1 MTTTLFNITMKKL
14 LLGVLTLLLLGLAG
28 CQSPIETAIG
38 TYSYHASGDITLGG
52 ERYLITDEKGEM
64 DMIYLQDNTLLMTFS
79 AENGGAYTTQA
90 TISQQ
95 DIFITPFNR
104 SMEVK
109 YTVRENSLLGGPKN
123 IEKTESYS
131 VDVYGEGHIYGETI
145 ILDLKYDGKGLADQK
160 HLIGKKITLIA
171 KKVE

>member
-1 MTTTLFNITMKKL
+1 MKKL
-14 LLGVLTLLLLGLAG
+14 LLFSVLIPLLIGLAG
-28 CQSPIETAIG
+28 CQSPVEIAIG
-38 TYSYHASGDITLGG
+38 SYTYHASGEITLGG

-64 DMIYLQDNTLLMTFS
+64 EMIYLQDNTLLLTFS
-79 AENGGAYTTQA
+79 ADNGGVYTTQA
-90 TISQQ
+90 TINQQ
-95 DIFITPFNR
+95 EIEIAPFNR

-109 YTVRENSLLGGPKN
+109 YTVRENSLLGGPTN

-145 ILDLKYDGKGLADQK
+145 ILDLRYDGHGLTDNK
-160 HLIGKKITLIA
+160 KLIGKKITLIA